1 MFQLAKLQNSHNLFL
16 LIMAQSARRLEPIAE
31 ELTPADHHV
40 LCCGGTSSSLELLQ
54 SRLQKSKR
62 ASPDLRKQIEELAY
76 EASYLRA
83 ELKWHKETKQ
93 IFLDLQE
100 RMHAIFQ
107 TMEDTLAR
115 ATARIYES
123 ERRYFQ
129 LWEADGVG
137 EDGGRF

>member
-1 MFQLAKLQNSHNLFL
+1 
-16 LIMAQSARRLEPIAE
+16 MAYSARRLEPIAE

-40 LCCGGTSSSLELLQ
+40 LCCGGTSSNLELLQ

-62 ASPDLRKQIEELAY
+62 SSPDYRKKIEELAY
-76 EASYLRA
+76 EASYLKA

-115 ATARIYES
+115 ATARLHES

-129 LWEADGVG
+129 LWETNGGGD
-137 EDGGRF
+137 DGGGF